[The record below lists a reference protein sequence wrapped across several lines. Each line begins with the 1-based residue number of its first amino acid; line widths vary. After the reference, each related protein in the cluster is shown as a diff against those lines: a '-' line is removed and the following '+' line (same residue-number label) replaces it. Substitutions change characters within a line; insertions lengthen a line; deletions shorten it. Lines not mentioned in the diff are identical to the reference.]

1 MSAVSQRKQRRHK
14 WWNRKR
20 QQENQNDGSENE
32 QSIKKR
38 KKSEVQENEE
48 ENISAEKNS
57 NPCSRF
63 ILFIGNLPF
72 ECTESDIR
80 NHFDSDGGIT
90 DKALQRHNST
100 MCGRRIN
107 VEVTCGGGGKG
118 EQRMTKLRSKIDKM
132 KEKRKKAKL
141 KKKQRSIGTRNDK

>member
-90 DKALQRHNST
+90 DV
-100 MCGRRIN
+100 RILTN
-107 VEVTCGGGGKG
+107 KTTGK
-118 EQRMTKLRSKIDKM
+118 SK
-132 KEKRKKAKL
+132 E
-141 KKKQRSIGTRNDK
+141 SPTTP